1 MYVLRYLTLISCLVL
16 AMGVVAQDGPRE
28 KHLYDSGKSNKKWV
42 PFDMVLRD
50 ISVWRDDG
58 IHEYACQIIDWNIM
72 ANPHPVLKIMIP
84 PANISSP
91 IRIAFK
97 LSWKEERPAYWMG
110 INGVSKYKCKFRVKQ
125 GVVQI
130 RLEVYE

>member
-16 AMGVVAQDGPRE
+16 AMGVAAQETP
-28 KHLYDSGKSNKKWV
+28 KVPLSKSDKKWV
-42 PFDMVLRD
+42 PFNMVLKD

-58 IHEYACQIIDWNIM
+58 VHEYACQILDWNIM
-72 ANPHPVLKIMIP
+72 AEPHPVLKIMIP
-84 PANISSP
+84 PSNIFSP
-91 IRIAFK
+91 IRIAFQ

-110 INGVSKYKCKFRVKQ
+110 INGVSKYTCKFRVRQ

-130 RLEVYE
+130 RLQVYE